1 MIRLE
6 DIENDN
12 DLMLLA
18 SAIKKISLEKGISVN
33 DMVKEWIK
41 TFDGVSHKCF
51 CKEVEALNLAFLLTN
66 MGFLSINGCICERI
80 RI

>member
-41 TFDGVSHKCF
+41 TFYGVSHKCF

-66 MGFLSINGCICERI
+66 MGFLSINGCI
-80 RI
+80 